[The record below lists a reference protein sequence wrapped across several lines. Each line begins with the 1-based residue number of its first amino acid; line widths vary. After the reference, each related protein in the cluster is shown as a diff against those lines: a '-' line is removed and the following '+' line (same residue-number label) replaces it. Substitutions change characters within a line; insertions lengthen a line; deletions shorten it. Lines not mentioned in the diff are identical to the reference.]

1 MIFTKFLAYKGDVVK
16 YIVKSKRSLDRM
28 TDERLLEELLEMRGV
43 ADPLSLLRVDSGHY
57 CDYYNSAYEFSHM
70 EEALDLL
77 WKHLDN
83 ESSHI
88 HLIFDVDVDGLTSG
102 ALYYLWHKERYPH
115 IPITFDC
122 NEGKRHGLNFDI
134 VERIPKETTLLIIP
148 DSSSSDVIFHE
159 ELYSTGYDILILDHH
174 EFDTMQPTSAVIVN
188 CMDGKYPNTNLTGV
202 GVVYKFL
209 EQYELDLA
217 HDLTHLDSLLPLVTL
232 GQLADLAD
240 VRNLETRGLCLQG
253 LEDFAENN
261 LLLKAIVEEQE
272 YSMKGECNFTT
283 ISWYVAPLMNAIFR
297 QGTLED
303 RIDLFKA
310 ICNFE
315 EERVY
320 TPQRKTK
327 DNPNKEPIIES
338 LQKNIIRRAKSIKS
352 HQDNEVKKEV
362 KEIQNM
368 VDETDKVIIVDITGI
383 VSPGHSG
390 LIANR
395 LAHQYKRP
403 VILVNDKGGS
413 GRGYDEHPIENFNE
427 WISQSGLIECSG
439 HGNAFGITFTR
450 EQIPQLKDWCNEQLQ
465 DVDTEPV
472 WHVDFE
478 FDISKLKESHV
489 KRVGQF
495 NSSWGGFGMEEPL
508 FAITGIQIE
517 TGDIQRLGAKA
528 TMMKFTTEIN
538 GQEISF
544 IRPFTGDEVYKE
556 FICENAKRRGISRDS
571 VGNKKIEVTL
581 IGKFKINEF
590 AGKQFAQVEIVEFD
604 TKVATQ
610 KRQRRF

>member
-16 YIVKSKRSLDRM
+16 YEVKSKRSLDRM

-83 ESSHI
+83 EFSHI

-102 ALYYLWHKERYPH
+102 ALYYLWHKERYSH

-134 VERIPKETTLLIIP
+134 VERIPKETTLLVIP

-174 EFDTMQPTSAVIVN
+174 EFDIMQPTSAVIVN

-327 DNPNKEPIIES
+327 DNPNKEPIVES

-362 KEIQNM
+362 KEIQSM

-413 GRGYDEHPIENFNE
+413 GRGYDEHPISNFNE

-450 EQIPQLKDWCNEQLQ
+450 EQIPQLKEWCNEQLQ
-465 DVDTEPV
+465 DVDTEPI

-556 FICENAKRRGISRDS
+556 FICENTKRRGISRDS

>member
-16 YIVKSKRSLDRM
+16 YVVKSKRSLDRM

-83 ESSHI
+83 EFSHI

-174 EFDTMQPTSAVIVN
+174 EFDTMQPTSAIIVN

-327 DNPNKEPIIES
+327 DNPNKEPIVES

-450 EQIPQLKDWCNEQLQ
+450 EQIPQLKEWCNEQLQ
-465 DVDTEPV
+465 DVDTEPI

>member
-450 EQIPQLKDWCNEQLQ
+450 EQIPQLKEWCNEQLQ
-465 DVDTEPV
+465 DIDTEPV

>member
-327 DNPNKEPIIES
+327 DNPNKEPIVES

-450 EQIPQLKDWCNEQLQ
+450 EQIPQLKEWCNEQLQ
-465 DVDTEPV
+465 DVDTEPI

>member
-16 YIVKSKRSLDRM
+16 YVVKRKRSLDRM

-83 ESSHI
+83 ELSHI

-148 DSSSSDVIFHE
+148 DSSSSDVVFHE
-159 ELYSTGYDILILDHH
+159 ELYSAGYDILILDHH

-362 KEIQNM
+362 KEIQSM

-450 EQIPQLKDWCNEQLQ
+450 EQIPQLKEWCNEQLQ
-465 DVDTEPV
+465 DIDTEPV

>member
-217 HDLTHLDSLLPLVTL
+217 HDLKHLDSLLPLVTL

-478 FDISKLKESHV
+478 FDISKLKENHV